1 MFLSNRPW
9 LEEQDAASLRER
21 DTQARMESDQLALL
35 GPGTQISSVNTRT
48 QEIREIKQRQSGT
61 IRLRTG
67 LAESVLAME
76 AQLASLES
84 SILKEQEFAV
94 QQQELLSRVSFLT
107 YLVSNENE

>member
-9 LEEQDAASLRER
+9 LEEQDAVSLRER
-21 DTQARMESDQLALL
+21 DTQARTEADQLALL
-35 GPGTQISSVNTRT
+35 GPGTQVSSVDTQT

-107 YLVSNENE
+107 YLVSNGNE